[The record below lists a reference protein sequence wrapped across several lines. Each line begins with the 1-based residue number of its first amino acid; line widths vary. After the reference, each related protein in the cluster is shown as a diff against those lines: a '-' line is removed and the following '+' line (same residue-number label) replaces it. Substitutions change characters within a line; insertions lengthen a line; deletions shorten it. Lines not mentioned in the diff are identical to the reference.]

1 MAAIHHD
8 LTTIIGH
15 TPLLQLDTGTGARV
29 LAKLECMN
37 PAGSVKDRAALFMLQ
52 DAKERGLIHKDSVII
67 EPTSG
72 NTGIGLC
79 AIAAAWGLK
88 CIIVM
93 PDTMS
98 VERQLM
104 MKAYGAQVV
113 LSPGA
118 KGMAGAIAL
127 AQQLAQDTP
136 NSFIPDQFCN
146 PANASAHEATTGPEI
161 WQDTDGQIDIF
172 LAGVGTG
179 GTVTGV
185 GRYLK
190 TKSPAIRI
198 LGVEP
203 ERSPVLSGGAAGS
216 HGIQGI
222 GAGFVPQVLDSS
234 ILDGVITVRDEDAFS
249 AAKEFAYQ
257 YGILVGISSGAA
269 LHAALETAKKP
280 ENNGKTLVVL
290 LPDSGSRYLPS
301 GLFD

>member
-1 MAAIHHD
+1 MAAIHQD
-8 LTTIIGH
+8 LTTIIGR
-15 TPLLQLDTGTGARV
+15 TPLLQLDTDTGARV

-37 PAGSVKDRAALFMLQ
+37 PAGSVKDRAALYMLL
-52 DAKERGLIHKDSVII
+52 DAKEKGLLNKDSVII

-98 VERQLM
+98 VERQLL
-104 MKAYGAQVV
+104 MKAYGADVV

-127 AQQLAQDTP
+127 AQQMAKDTP

-146 PANASAHEATTGPEI
+146 AANAHAHEATTGPEI
-161 WQDTDGQIDIF
+161 WQDTDGQVDIF
-172 LAGVGTG
+172 LAGIGTG
-179 GTVTGV
+179 GTVTGT

-190 TKSPAIRI
+190 AKSPAIQI

-203 ERSPVLSGGAAGS
+203 EGSPVLSGGEAGR

-222 GAGFVPQVLDSS
+222 GAGFVPQVLDRS
-234 ILDGVITVRDEDAFS
+234 ILDGIITVRDEDAF
-249 AAKEFAYQ
+249 ARAREFSHK

-280 ENNGKTLVVL
+280 ENRGKTLVVL
-290 LPDSGSRYLPS
+290 LPDSGSRYLSS

>member
-15 TPLLQLDTGTGARV
+15 TPLLQLDAGTGCRV

-37 PAGSVKDRAALFMLQ
+37 PAGSVKDRAALSMLL
-52 DAKERGLIHKDSVII
+52 DAKEKGLLNKDSVII

-88 CIIVM
+88 CMIVM

-98 VERQLM
+98 VERQLT
-104 MKAYGAQVV
+104 MKAYGAEVV

-127 AQQLAQDTP
+127 AEQLAKSTP
-136 NSFIPDQFCN
+136 GSFIPDQFCN
-146 PANASAHEATTGPEI
+146 AANARAHEITTGPEI
-161 WQDTDGQIDIF
+161 WEDTDGHVDIF
-172 LAGVGTG
+172 LAGIGTG

-185 GRYLK
+185 GKYLK
-190 TKSPAIRI
+190 AQSPAIQV

-203 ERSPVLSGGAAGS
+203 AASPVLSGGKAGS

-222 GAGFVPQVLDSS
+222 GAGFVPQVLEPS
-234 ILDGVITVRDEDAFS
+234 ILDGIIAVRDEDAFS
-249 AAKEFAYQ
+249 AAKEFAQ
-257 YGILVGISSGAA
+257 KYGILVGISSGAA
-269 LHAALETAKKP
+269 LHAASETAKKT
-280 ENNGKTLVVL
+280 ENQGKTLVVI
-290 LPDSGSRYLPS
+290 LPDSGSRYLSS
-301 GLFD
+301 GLYD

>member
-52 DAKERGLIHKDSVII
+52 DAKERGLIHKNSVII

-190 TKSPAIRI
+190 AKSPAIRI

-222 GAGFVPQVLDSS
+222 GAGFVPQVLDAS

-249 AAKEFAYQ
+249 AAKEFAHK

-280 ENNGKTLVVL
+280 ENKGKTLVVL
-290 LPDSGSRYLPS
+290 LPDSGSRYLSS

>member
-1 MAAIHHD
+1 MAAIHQD

-37 PAGSVKDRAALFMLQ
+37 PAGSVKDRAALYMLC
-52 DAKERGLIHKDSVII
+52 DAKEKGLLKQDSVIF

-79 AIAAAWGLK
+79 AIAAAWGMK

-98 VERQLM
+98 VERQLL
-104 MKAYGAQVV
+104 MKAYGAEVI

-127 AQQLAQDTP
+127 AQQLAKDTP

-146 PANASAHEATTGPEI
+146 AANAAAHEATTGPEI
-161 WQDTDGQIDIF
+161 WQDTDGQVDIF

-190 TKSPAIRI
+190 AKSPAIQV

-203 ERSPVLSGGAAGS
+203 ERSPVLSGGKAGS

-222 GAGFVPQVLDSS
+222 GAGFVPQVLDRSV
-234 ILDGVITVRDEDAFS
+234 LDGVITVRDEDAF
-249 AAKEFAYQ
+249 ARAREFAKK

-280 ENNGKTLVVL
+280 ESQGKTLVVL
-290 LPDSGSRYLPS
+290 LPDSGSRYLS
-301 GLFD
+301 STLYG

>member
-52 DAKERGLIHKDSVII
+52 DAKEKGLIHKESVII

-98 VERQLM
+98 VERQLT

-161 WQDTDGQIDIF
+161 WQDTDGKVDIF

-190 TKSPAIRI
+190 AKSPAIRI

-222 GAGFVPQVLDSS
+222 GAGFVPQVLDAS
-234 ILDGVITVRDEDAFS
+234 ILDGIITVRDEDAFS
-249 AAKEFAYQ
+249 AAKEFAHQ

-290 LPDSGSRYLPS
+290 LPDSGSRYLSS

>member
-1 MAAIHHD
+1 MAAIHQD

-15 TPLLQLDTGTGARV
+15 TPLLQLDTDTGARV

-37 PAGSVKDRAALFMLQ
+37 PAGSVKDRAALYMLL
-52 DAKERGLIHKDSVII
+52 DAKEKGLLNEDSVII

-79 AIAAAWGLK
+79 AIAAAWGLR

-98 VERQLM
+98 IERQLL
-104 MKAYGAQVV
+104 MKAYGAEVV

-118 KGMAGAIAL
+118 KGMSGAIAL
-127 AQQLAQDTP
+127 AQQMAKNTP

-146 PANASAHEATTGPEI
+146 AANAHAHEATTGPEI
-161 WQDTDGQIDIF
+161 WQDTDGQVDIF
-172 LAGVGTG
+172 LAGIGTG

-190 TKSPAIRI
+190 AKSPAIQI
-198 LGVEP
+198 WGVEP
-203 ERSPVLSGGAAGS
+203 GRSPVLSGGEAGS

-222 GAGFVPQVLDSS
+222 GAGFVPQVLDRDV
-234 ILDGVITVRDEDAFS
+234 LDGVITVRDEDAF
-249 AAKEFAYQ
+249 ARAREFAHK

-269 LHAALETAKKP
+269 LHAAIETAKKP
-280 ENNGKTLVVL
+280 ENRGKTLVVL
-290 LPDSGSRYLPS
+290 LPDSGSRYLSS